1 MEVNIVNLVPTG
13 LGFLPSG
20 GDFCKI
26 AQKILRPAP
35 RLLYCFSRP
44 FLASASPPFSNCYLV
59 IEFCP
64 TVCNPMD
71 CSVPGF
77 PVHLHSRS
85 LLKLMSIE
93 SVIPSNHLVL
103 CRPLLLLPS
112 VFPSIR
118 VFFDVSVL
126 CITWPKYWSFSFS
139 INPFNDYSGLISFRM
154 DWWDL
159 LAVQG
164 TLKSLLQH
172 HSSKA

>member
-20 GDFCKI
+20 GGFCKI

-64 TVCNPMD
+64 TVCDPMD

-118 VFFDVSVL
+118 VFPNESAL
-126 CITWPKYWSFSFS
+126 CI
-139 INPFNDYSGLISFRM
+139 R
-154 DWWDL
+154 
-159 LAVQG
+159 LAKALELQ
-164 TLKSLLQH
+164 LQH
-172 HSSKA
+172 QSFQ

>member
-20 GDFCKI
+20 GGFCKI

-64 TVCNPMD
+64 TVCDPMD

-77 PVHLHSRS
+77 PVHHHSRS

-93 SVIPSNHLVL
+93 SVMPSNHLVL
-103 CRPLLLLPS
+103 CRPLLLLPFTFMHWRRKWQPS
-112 VFPSIR
+112 PVFLPGESHGW
-118 VFFDVSVL
+118 L
-126 CITWPKYWSFSFS
+126 
-139 INPFNDYSGLISFRM
+139 
-154 DWWDL
+154 
-159 LAVQG
+159 
-164 TLKSLLQH
+164 SLGGCRLWGRTE
-172 HSSKA
+172 SDTTEAT